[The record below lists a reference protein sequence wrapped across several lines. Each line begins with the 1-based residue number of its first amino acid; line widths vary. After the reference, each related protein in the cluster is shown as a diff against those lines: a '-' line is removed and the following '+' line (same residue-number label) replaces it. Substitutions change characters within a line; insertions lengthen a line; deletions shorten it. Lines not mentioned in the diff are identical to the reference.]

1 MNNTEIFYE
10 DFIKNSK
17 VFHLME
23 KVNKFADCGLYFI
36 SGSKYDMENNLIEIY
51 LLSKY
56 DYKIEHRYNY
66 KLGFDFLKEELEK
79 ISKENNI
86 IFDIK
91 IEEDY
96 KPWRFVK

>member
-36 SGSKYDMENNLIEIY
+36 NGSKHNKESNSIEIY
-51 LLSKY
+51 LWSKEQYDQKNHYKY
-56 DYKIEHRYNY
+56 D
-66 KLGFDFLKEELEK
+66 LGFNFFKEELEK
-79 ISKENNI
+79 ISKENNVV
-86 IFDIK
+86 FDIN
-91 IEEDY
+91 IRDDY
-96 KPWRFVK
+96 EPWRFVK